1 MAEIHMRRRV
11 KDAGIRQGVDPFV
24 TGYPKSAAV
33 AADVV
38 ETSYSSRH
46 PTNEA
51 KWAFP
56 LRWEMMSER
65 VR

>member
-24 TGYPKSAAV
+24 TGYPNSAAAAV
-33 AADVV
+33 AAGVV

-46 PTNEA
+46 PHE
-51 KWAFP
+51 
-56 LRWEMMSER
+56 
-65 VR
+65 